1 MRHHV
6 VLRIAAALALMLA
19 LPLAGCTSTPHP
31 FEHDMTD
38 VQPYRPDR
46 ATRDAADVTIE
57 TPANM
62 PQQMAERLAAALA
75 IELQSYGVVAALQ
88 PARAPLRITGAM
100 TSRDSQSGSGIEIM
114 IDWYLLGGGKV
125 QGPIVSTTT
134 TQPSDYMA
142 ASDALVS
149 RMAQQAAPR
158 VVALMGRTPSA
169 DQRSLGAVAAGVTM
183 PDTTAPDPAVQT
195 AAAAPGAMVGMP
207 RDPKAPPPPAAAAP
221 QVKVMVGSITGAP
234 SDGNKQLFSGMRR
247 ALGSSRIAVSDKA
260 ASDTFTV
267 VATVSLAPIDDQSAQ
282 LTIKW
287 TLKDPAGRDLGNV
300 EQSNA
305 VPIAATRGSWAVF
318 GDIVASAAVDG
329 ILELLEKTLN
339 RPR

>member
-6 VLRIAAALALMLA
+6 ILLLASAMVLALT
-19 LPLAGCTSTPHP
+19 LAGCMNTPRP
-31 FEHDMTD
+31 FEHDIAD
-38 VQPYRPDR
+38 VQPYRPAL
-46 ATRDAADVTIE
+46 ATGDAADVTVEI
-57 TPANM
+57 PANM

-75 IELQSYGVVAALQ
+75 IELQSYGIVAALQ

-100 TSRDSQSGSGIEIM
+100 TSRDAESGSGIEIA

-134 TQPSDYMA
+134 TQPNDYAA

-149 RMAQQAAPR
+149 RIAQQAAPR
-158 VVALMGRTPSA
+158 VVALMGRTPNASS
-169 DQRSLGAVAAGVTM
+169 RSLGAVAAGVM
-183 PDTTAPDPAVQT
+183 VPEAASDPAVQA
-195 AAAAPGAMVGMP
+195 AAAAPGALASVP
-207 RDPKAPPPPAAAAP
+207 RDPKAPPPPAPPPP

-234 SDGNKQLFSGMRR
+234 SDGDKQLLSGMRR
-247 ALGSSRIAVSDKA
+247 ALGSSKIVVMDKGG
-260 ASDTFTV
+260 SDTFAVT
-267 VATVSLAPIDDQSAQ
+267 AAVSLAPIDDRSVQ

-287 TLKDPAGRDLGNV
+287 TLKDPAGKDLGNV

-305 VPIAATRGSWAVF
+305 VPIAATRGSWAGF

-329 ILELLEKTLN
+329 VLELLEKALN

>member
-6 VLRIAAALALMLA
+6 VLPLVSALALMLA
-19 LPLAGCTSTPHP
+19 LALPGCTSTPHP
-31 FEHDMTD
+31 FEHDMAD

-125 QGPIVSTTT
+125 QGPMVSTTT

-183 PDTTAPDPAVQT
+183 PDAATDPSIQT
-195 AAAAPGAMVGMP
+195 AAAAPGSTVGVP
-207 RDPKAPPPPAAAAP
+207 RDPNAPPPPAATAP
-221 QVKVMVGSITGAP
+221 QIKVMVGSITGAP

-247 ALGSSRIAVSDKA
+247 ALGSSKIVVSDKA
-260 ASDTFTV
+260 AGDTFAV

-287 TLKDPAGRDLGNV
+287 TLKDPAGKDLGNV

-305 VPIAATRGSWAVF
+305 VPIAATRGSWAGF

-339 RPR
+339 KPR